1 MSFRFCI
8 CLDLLFA
15 IYSPVAATLWLLVP
29 VPSLRSLVLSTLV
42 NSVIP
47 APFASFPLLGLFYG
61 AQQGFQQPAQ
71 QNGGAY
77 NGQGY

>member
-47 APFASFPLLGLFYG
+47 APYG